1 MSVMDHLKK
10 LSMKFKEVESLLKNQ
25 HVDSTENNQI
35 SNTAN
40 KTSKKKS
47 QSCSNDSALNSE
59 LSTKVE
65 INTKKSHVNDGS
77 FEETINESNCDTPE
91 KQSDVLIEKMIS
103 NNNVLVHS
111 DLKKKALNIELD
123 DSSNGKPCVK
133 MHNETKS
140 ALEKKSKSKS
150 SSPKSNKMEVCKSP
164 DVMKMT
170 NKSEKMYTREF
181 NNGYKTDSNILLNCE
196 PLQIDG
202 TLQADSNV
210 NEPNDE
216 DLNKYVDSNN
226 TDDNKTK
233 TTPFNTFE
241 ATNTLH
247 ISTNISEND
256 VNALDVST
264 SSLSDLATSF
274 MDSSVEETN
283 SNLSCANTSRV
294 AKRLKNPV
302 KQKFVVKK
310 IKMEGQPEGLSDI
323 EKRISDK
330 KKRIAEMKVTIA
342 NSAKH
347 DVAQLDS
354 LISKWRTGCQEALSE
369 LLAEIRRR
377 GKDDYDMNNLLS
389 ELNIPMELVH
399 YSEPDQDFY

>member
-1 MSVMDHLKK
+1 MDHITKLISENSKNKPSSPNTGVSQSKFLSPCRRVGLKRSSSNRFV
-10 LSMKFKEVESLLKNQ
+10 LKFKEVESLLKNQ

-40 KTSKKKS
+40 KTTKKKS

-111 DLKKKALNIELD
+111 DLKKKAPDIELD
-123 DSSNGKPCVK
+123 DSSNGKPCVES
-133 MHNETKS
+133 NNGAKS
-140 ALEKKSKSKS
+140 ALEKKSKAKN
-150 SSPKSNKMEVCKSP
+150 PIQKSNKMEICKRP
-164 DVMKMT
+164 DVVRMT
-170 NKSEKMYTREF
+170 NKCENMNTKEF
-181 NNGYKTDSNILLNCE
+181 NKNHKTDGNILPDYE
-196 PLQIDG
+196 PLQIDQ
-202 TLQADSNV
+202 TPQADSNV
-210 NEPNDE
+210 QQLDDE
-216 DLNKYVDSNN
+216 DLHKCVDSNN
-226 TDDNKTK
+226 TDPNKTTT
-233 TTPFNTFE
+233 TTPINITGKLKD
-241 ATNTLH
+241 ALYTSTNT
-247 ISTNISEND
+247 SENE
-256 VNALDVST
+256 VNALEVST

-283 SNLSCANTSRV
+283 SNTSCANTSKSSRV
-294 AKRLKNPV
+294 AKRFKNPV

-330 KKRIAEMKVTIA
+330 EKRIAEMKVTIA
-342 NSAKH
+342 NSAKVGILW
-347 DVAQLDS
+347 DPLKCCWVTL
-354 LISKWRTGCQEALSE
+354 K
-369 LLAEIRRR
+369 
-377 GKDDYDMNNLLS
+377 
-389 ELNIPMELVH
+389 
-399 YSEPDQDFY
+399 